1 MTIFDCRAFK
11 EVIKLNEVI
20 GVALIQYNL
29 CPYKTKRQGH
39 RQAERDEGPTGGHR
53 EMMIFI

>member
-1 MTIFDCRAFK
+1 MGERVFK

-29 CPYKTKRQGH
+29 CPYKKKRQGH
-39 RQAERDEGPTGGHR
+39 RQAQRDEGPTGGHR
-53 EMMIFI
+53 EMMIIM